1 MTEEQYRVQYDEDD
15 AVGWDAIDAALET
28 LYGDLEPRHYASIV
42 KYATGGEV
50 QFLQLVGL
58 TQAEMDWLYQEP
70 TAERCEAL
78 IARMRADNPLLITDL
93 RRTKNY
99 I

>member
-1 MTEEQYRVQYDEDD
+1 MPHRCWNTNAGRLRKTLTARSYGKVVCQFPR
-15 AVGWDAIDAALET
+15 AA
-28 LYGDLEPRHYASIV
+28 YN
-42 KYATGGEV
+42 
-50 QFLQLVGL
+50 
-58 TQAEMDWLYQEP
+58 MDWLYQEP

-78 IARMRADNPLLITDL
+78 IARMRADNQLLITDL